1 MANRKRSAV
10 LPERRRS
17 ETGWAGPGGG
27 MKVLRPEQPS
37 ARMLRDRVMEAEA
50 LLEQGCRSV
59 GASQIASGAYTD
71 WHRIL
76 APQTQAPQR
85 GSRDIHGFA
94 GKAPA
99 FVSPYDCIEP
109 PGTTPAVVDTV

>member
-1 MANRKRSAV
+1 MARRNHRPGRRPSPASRDKYLKQRARSVPTVWKPATGVPMANRKRSAV

-59 GASQIASGAYTD
+59 GASQIASGA
-71 WHRIL
+71 
-76 APQTQAPQR
+76 
-85 GSRDIHGFA
+85 
-94 GKAPA
+94 
-99 FVSPYDCIEP
+99 
-109 PGTTPAVVDTV
+109 